1 VIPTVISPEFPWVM
15 VRGSGISVTVT
26 CAERV
31 AAKQNARGAK
41 IRNAADRIDVLLYFQ
56 KTVRGWK

>member
-31 AAKQNARGAK
+31 AAKQSARGAK
-41 IRNAADRIDVLLYFQ
+41 IRNADRIDLLLYFQ
-56 KTVRGWK
+56 KNG